1 MTVIIILIVCIF
13 VGSAI
18 VKGIREGIRLNRLP
32 EAFRVYPLHWA
43 TLFSS
48 NVYVGLMGNP
58 YRLINL
64 IDEYVEL
71 KKVWNSSWNRY
82 DILAV
87 TESGMPVCWLK
98 DKDAEIL
105 LPILDYM
112 TDVWVKKVN
121 TDRKG
126 EDMSVLL
133 QFCFGE
139 KPIEGKNTELPE
151 NYDEVYFKTD
161 EYSFYDDELA
171 GKAYDGTF
179 WEDQAHE
186 NRELDREIRW
196 IIDGPPPKDFE
207 DFIR

>member
-1 MTVIIILIVCIF
+1 
-13 VGSAI
+13 
-18 VKGIREGIRLNRLP
+18 
-32 EAFRVYPLHWA
+32 
-43 TLFSS
+43 
-48 NVYVGLMGNP
+48 MGNP

-71 KKVWNSSWNRY
+71 KKVWNSSWNCY

-87 TESGMPVCWLK
+87 TEGGMPVCWLK

-133 QFCFGE
+133 QFCYGE
-139 KPIEGKNTELPE
+139 KPIEGKNTDLPE
-151 NYDEVYFKTD
+151 NYDEGYFKTQ
-161 EYSFYDDELA
+161 EY
-171 GKAYDGTF
+171 
-179 WEDQAHE
+179 
-186 NRELDREIRW
+186 R
-196 IIDGPPPKDFE
+196 
-207 DFIR
+207 